1 MNNITLLRD
10 ASFLREL
17 LNNCYSLPSKMELLL
32 ESAISKAFFLR
43 YLLNLAILLSSSN
56 LISVNDL
63 NDPPGH
69 GSPDWSDDDSV

>member
-1 MNNITLLRD
+1 
-10 ASFLREL
+10 
-17 LNNCYSLPSKMELLL
+17 MELLL
-32 ESAISKAFFLR
+32 ESAISKAFFFR